1 MKKRKKIDP
10 SDSGILH
17 NPFLEISGE
26 PGLTQSAEVTSG
38 DDCNTKSP
46 ETDPTPFIEVIE
58 RVILRKEKKGRSG
71 KTVTVLEIRPAD
83 KVDLPVLSKSLK
95 SAIGCGGKIEGT
107 LIVLQGDIA
116 GRVEDWFKFRG
127 ISKITRG

>member
-10 SDSGILH
+10 SDSGIQH

-26 PGLTQSAEVTSG
+26 LGFTQSVEVTSP
-38 DDCNTKSP
+38 DDSNKRSP
-46 ETDPTPFIEVIE
+46 ETDPSPSIEVIE

-71 KTVTVLEIRPAD
+71 KTVTVLEIRPSD
-83 KVDLPVLSKSLK
+83 KVDLPVISKRLK
-95 SAIGCGGKIEGT
+95 NAIGCGGKIEGT
-107 LIVLQGDIA
+107 FIVLQGDIA
-116 GRVEDWFKFRG
+116 GRVEEWFKSRG